1 MLFSPEAQQ
10 VHTGGDGGREGTGW
24 DYMAGSSPCQVTR
37 SWFFQ
42 DLKSQIDEIS
52 KQAFP
57 QVGEKVKKAVDTGSK
72 PPRRAA
78 LVSRLMLGCGGS
90 VPTFQPQ

>member
-1 MLFSPEAQQ
+1 
-10 VHTGGDGGREGTGW
+10 
-24 DYMAGSSPCQVTR
+24 MAGSSPCQVTR

-57 QVGEKVKKAVDTGSK
+57 QVGEKVKKAVDMGRK

-78 LVSRLMLGCGGS
+78 LVSRLMQGCGGF
-90 VPTFQPQ
+90 VPTFQPH